1 MTKSLEDYL
10 EAIHR
15 HAQEAGGARVVD
27 IAHALGVKMPS
38 VNNAVKELAKLGYV
52 EYERYHRL
60 KTTPE
65 GERRAQTIYR
75 RHKLLKDFLLA
86 AGVSEAHAETD
97 ACAIDDILS
106 AETPGRLKDLMRRM
120 TPAHPAPTDE
130 VPVCR
135 RPLRPCLPF
144 LAPAVGLLL
153 A

>member
-97 ACAIDDILS
+97 ACAMEHILS
-106 AETPGRLKDLMRRM
+106 AETLERLKDLMKRM
-120 TPAHPAPTDE
+120 TPAQPAPSDE
-130 VPVCR
+130 
-135 RPLRPCLPF
+135 
-144 LAPAVGLLL
+144 APA
-153 A
+153 

>member
-75 RHKLLKDFLLA
+75 RHKLL
-86 AGVSEAHAETD
+86 
-97 ACAIDDILS
+97 
-106 AETPGRLKDLMRRM
+106 
-120 TPAHPAPTDE
+120 
-130 VPVCR
+130 
-135 RPLRPCLPF
+135 
-144 LAPAVGLLL
+144 
-153 A
+153 